1 MEYLA
6 EYGLFLAKV
15 VTFVVALL
23 IVIVAAAAM
32 GQKSKKI
39 SKGHLEIKKL
49 NEHYQHLKDD
59 LQHAI
64 LDKEGLKQ
72 LAKDKK
78 KAEKEKKKDKD
89 KKQESKSR
97 LYVLEF
103 DGDMKASAVKS
114 LREEIT
120 AVLSVITEKD
130 EVLLK
135 LESAGGMVHAYGLA
149 ASQLQRI
156 RDRGVK
162 FTIAVDKVAASG
174 GYMMA
179 CTANQIV
186 AAPFAIIG
194 SIGVMAQLPNIN
206 KLLKKHDVD
215 IELHTAGEFKRTL
228 TVLGENTDKGR
239 DKFKQDIQDTHQ
251 LFKDFI
257 KEERDQVNVE
267 DVATGEI
274 WYGRQ
279 AIDKNLIDK
288 VMTSDEYI
296 YSKVDEVDIVQV
308 SYEVKKGLASK
319 LGLAAET
326 TLDNT
331 FGKIWERATQTRY
344 FS

>member
-23 IVIVAAAAM
+23 IVIAAAAAM

-39 SKGHLEIKKL
+39 SKGHLETKKL
-49 NEHYQHLKDD
+49 NEHFQHLKDD
-59 LQHAI
+59 LQHVV
-64 LDKEGLKQ
+64 LDKEELKQ
-72 LAKDKK
+72 LAKEKK
-78 KAEKEKKKDKD
+78 KSEKDKKKDKD
-89 KKQESKSR
+89 VKPR
-97 LYVLEF
+97 LYVLDF
-103 DGDMKASAVKS
+103 HGDMKASAVKS

-120 AVLSVITEKD
+120 AVLSVVRDED
-130 EVLLK
+130 EVLVK

-179 CTANQIV
+179 CTANHIV
-186 AAPFAIIG
+186 AAPFAVIG

-228 TVLGENTDKGR
+228 TVLGENTEKGR

-257 KEERDQVNVE
+257 KEEREQVNIDE
-267 DVATGEI
+267 VATGEI

-279 AIDKNLIDK
+279 AIEKKLIDQ

-296 YSKVDEVDIVQV
+296 YSKVDTSDIVQV
-308 SYEVKKGLASK
+308 SYEVKKGMASK

-326 TLDNT
+326 TLDNA
-331 FGKIWERATQTRY
+331 FEKIWERLSQGRY

>member
-23 IVIVAAAAM
+23 IIIVAAAAM

-78 KAEKEKKKDKD
+78 KAEKDKKKDKD
-89 KKQESKSR
+89 KDSKSR
-97 LYVLEF
+97 LYVLDF
-103 DGDMKASAVKS
+103 HGDIKASAVKS

-120 AVLSVITEKD
+120 AVLSVINDND

-186 AAPFAIIG
+186 AAPFAVIG

-228 TVLGENTDKGR
+228 TLLGENTEKGR
-239 DKFKQDIQDTHQ
+239 DKFKQDIQDTHE

-257 KEERDQVNVE
+257 KEEREQVNVDE
-267 DVATGEI
+267 VATGEI

-279 AIDKNLIDK
+279 ALGNNLIDQ

-296 YSKVDEVDIVQV
+296 YSKVDSVDIIQI
-308 SYEVKKGLASK
+308 SYEVKKGLAGK

-331 FGKIWERATQTRY
+331 FGKIWERISQGRY

>member
-23 IVIVAAAAM
+23 IIIVAAAAM

-59 LQHAI
+59 LQHAT
-64 LDKEGLKQ
+64 LDKERLKQ
-72 LAKDKK
+72 LAKEKK
-78 KAEKEKKKDKD
+78 KADKEKKKDKE
-89 KKQESKSR
+89 KQVKPR
-97 LYVLEF
+97 LYVLDF
-103 DGDMKASAVKS
+103 HGDMKASAVKS

-120 AVLSVITEKD
+120 AVLSVITDKD

-156 RDRGVK
+156 RDRGIN

-186 AAPFAIIG
+186 AAPFAVIG

-228 TVLGENTDKGR
+228 TVLGENTEKGR
-239 DKFKQDIQDTHQ
+239 DKFKQDIQDTHE
-251 LFKDFI
+251 LFKEFI
-257 KEERDQVNVE
+257 KEEREQVNVE
-267 DVATGEI
+267 EVATGEI

-279 AIDKNLIDK
+279 AIEKNLIDL

-296 YSKVDEVDIVQV
+296 YSRVDSSDIIQV
-308 SYEVKKGLASK
+308 SYEVKKGMASK

-326 TLDNT
+326 TLDNA
-331 FGKIWERATQTRY
+331 FGKIWERLSQGRY